1 VSSAWFGI
9 SAGGRRYFGEILR
22 TGLTLAH
29 EAHMAAMRI
38 EMDAERRLEL
48 IGQLAKGEDWDAI
61 VTIGEAILDHHY
73 PASVFDGSSG
83 DPGPLYV
90 VALREALAR
99 VR

>member
-1 VSSAWFGI
+1 
-9 SAGGRRYFGEILR
+9 
-22 TGLTLAH
+22 
-29 EAHMAAMRI
+29 MAAMRI